1 LIRQSHAA
9 SIAEPQHE
17 LNALQTSEA
26 QFTFEMRSSAAR
38 AKLFQTAQTAELNE
52 QLPDGPQRL
61 RVDDGLTIEL
71 YFCSAH
77 RNG

>member
-1 LIRQSHAA
+1 
-9 SIAEPQHE
+9 
-17 LNALQTSEA
+17 
-26 QFTFEMRSSAAR
+26 MRSSAAR

-77 RNG
+77 RNA